1 MAFSAHEVALA
12 AGISKNTLLRWL
24 KQGKVPEPF
33 RDRNGWRVFQQE
45 DVDRICAFANRTS
58 PPDAYVRPARP
69 VPPATG
75 GGAQAGAE
83 AA

>member
-1 MAFSAHEVALA
+1 MYFRAQEVAEL

-24 KQGKVPEPF
+24 KQGKVAEPF

-45 DVDRICAFANRTS
+45 DVDRICAFANKTS
-58 PPDAYVRPARP
+58 PPVPYTRAATFPGTPDA
-69 VPPATG
+69 G
-75 GGAQAGAE
+75 GPRTDAE

>member
-1 MAFSAHEVALA
+1 MAFTAHEVARA

-24 KQGKVPEPF
+24 KQGKVAEPF

-58 PPDAYVRPARP
+58 PPGTYPHGAGPARP
-69 VPPATG
+69 
-75 GGAQAGAE
+75 AGVDRARGEAE